1 MPGVDFLDSILTSC
15 LNLAFNLT
23 VILGAVRPGPKPWKK
38 PEETTDLPLTNS
50 TFESDEQMTPLK
62 PHFGGGVIDGGRLSG
77 FGGDLN
83 GPPQPPDNRMF
94 KIGLGVFG
102 AIALILGSM
111 LSVFYIQKKKKDEQ
125 LKRRKHRQ
133 TKSPQYPPPTQ
144 PPHGGQY
151 PHGVQMGFP
160 DPQMTQFQQQ
170 MPFPAQFQPQY
181 AYQPQF
187 DQFQNYSPAEQDQVL
202 SLLQLTDICS
212 QRTSTFGVILNTHL

>member
-1 MPGVDFLDSILTSC
+1 
-15 LNLAFNLT
+15 
-23 VILGAVRPGPKPWKK
+23 
-38 PEETTDLPLTNS
+38 
-50 TFESDEQMTPLK
+50 MTPLK

-83 GPPQPPDNRMF
+83 GPPPPPDNRMF

-133 TKSPQYPPPTQ
+133 TKSPQYPPQ
-144 PPHGGQY
+144 PPQY
-151 PHGVQMGFP
+151 PQMGFP
-160 DPQMTQFQQQ
+160 DPQMAQYQQQ

-202 SLLQLTDICS
+202 SSFQLVL
-212 QRTSTFGVILNTHL
+212 TSVGDVRLATFGVNFNTHLELFYFTESLSKKATKASPFKLFWILRNLAPFLSKVHCLTNQRA